1 MVIQADASKT
11 DWRASCQGLT
21 TRGVSSKQ
29 ERSLYINVLLLA
41 VKLALLSFTK
51 TRVSPKP
58 RKSFKLS
65 DRQYNSIEVFDKDG
79 RCEVFGNDQI
89 NQRDMG
95 FFITWDPNYHR
106 IPPKQTEHNCRLG
119 IQGEGRFFRVETRP
133 KGVSRA
139 SSINGEPSSRFAC
152 ISTESSI
159 TPVHN
164 LETGSIQSGHKCNA
178 SGLVSGLPVCLPLFA
193 L

>member
-1 MVIQADASKT
+1 MPGSYYTRSIVQTGKVSLHKCVASGSKI
-11 DWRASCQGLT
+11 SPIEFHQNQG
-21 TRGVSSKQ
+21 
-29 ERSLYINVLLLA
+29 
-41 VKLALLSFTK
+41 F
-51 TRVSPKP
+51 PKP

-95 FFITWDPNYHR
+95 LSFITWDSNYHR

-119 IQGEGRFFRVETRP
+119 IQGEGRFFRGETRP